1 MGKDLFDVYS
11 ISHIV
16 GRIILQRMKLT
27 VIEANILHAFFEFF
41 ENFIYVPYFGGRCI
55 KLPPILPIEDCKT
68 TPDSLLNM
76 LGDQLSFYIG
86 YKIAEKIPEK
96 KLPYLPSYS
105 LIILP
110 ILPLILSLITTNII
124 GYLPEYEEK

>member
-1 MGKDLFDVYS
+1 MGKELLDVYS
-11 ISHIV
+11 VSHMV
-16 GRIILQRMKLT
+16 GGMILQRMGLS
-27 VIEANILHAFFEFF
+27 VVVANLLHAFFEFF

-68 TPDSLLNM
+68 NPDSILNM